1 MKFDIQTLSVL
12 VAVSALVFAF
22 ASLTVSRM
30 IPSEKHLV
38 DWAKGAGLAA
48 LSTFLVGLR
57 GSVPDVVSATI
68 ANTFLVFGFSY
79 LYLGTRGMFR
89 RSTDE
94 TWLWMVGLGA
104 LVSLGWFT
112 IFSPSLAGRVIIV
125 SVVAAP
131 LLGLIACEFWRHD
144 RRTGPSPLRIANRLT
159 VLICAIG
166 ALLFVLRLLP
176 LLNGVTVT
184 DYRATTSAL
193 FIAPYVWAILFN
205 VWLSISV
212 TLTVSSHLQNDL
224 VAARDAAEASN
235 IAKSRF
241 LANMSH
247 EIRTPMNAILGMLG
261 LLQAT
266 ELNLRQRDYAD
277 KTEGAAKSLLGLLN
291 DILDF
296 SKADADKMQLENLP
310 FRLDRLLRDL
320 SVVLSANVGA
330 KDIEVLF
337 DIDPTLPEVIQG
349 DAMRLQQVLINL
361 GGNAIKFTTHGQV
374 VLALRKLQATP
385 EAVTIEFSVKDSGI
399 GIAPEQQAHVFTG
412 FSQAEASTT
421 RRFGGTGLGLA
432 ISKMLVELMGGQIRI
447 TSALDQ
453 GSTFSFVL
461 TLPVVRDIPPELA
474 GRSPSIPAPR
484 PVLVVDD
491 NPMAGDLTQ
500 QMVRSWGWPVD
511 LATSGAQAM
520 DMIRV
525 RQAQAQGV
533 FPYALIYMDWQMPGM
548 DGWET
553 TRQIRELV
561 RHGKGPEPTLMMLT
575 AHGRE
580 TLAQR
585 SGAEQDM
592 LNGFLVKPVTGA
604 MLLEALADAG
614 QGNSGLRQL
623 SKGRSS
629 QRQLKGMRI
638 LVVEDNLI
646 NQQVAEELLSAEGA
660 MVSLAANGQLGV
672 DAVAAA
678 APQFDAV
685 LMDIQMPVLDGYGA
699 TRAIREDL
707 GLASLCIV
715 AMTANAMASDR
726 EACLAAGMNDHV
738 GKPFDI
744 GKLVSL
750 LIRLTGIQ
758 PEVPDTLEAAPLV
771 VQVPDAIPH
780 VPGLDL
786 DTALARMSGMRS
798 LYVRTAR
805 DFILI
810 LDAIIPELRQCLQTG
825 EKQTAF
831 MRLHTLKGNAGTLG
845 ASSLAAKAAELEA
858 LCKAGGTATQCAG
871 GLDELA
877 LLVQATQTMLARAI
891 EHLEIKAVPVSSAAQ
906 PLDRIAALGA
916 LHELSAL
923 LRACDMAVL
932 PRFTELQAPLAALP
946 DAFCQQLDLALQGLE
961 FEKAHSLCSAMIG
974 QLLAETASL
983 NG

>member
-48 LSTFLVGLR
+48 VSTFLVGLR
-57 GSVPDVVSATI
+57 GSVSDVLSATI

-89 RSTDE
+89 RPINE
-94 TWLWMVGLGA
+94 TWLWVLGLCA

-112 IFSPSLAGRVIIV
+112 IFSPSLAGRVMIV
-125 SVVAAP
+125 SMVAAP

-144 RRTGPSPLRIANRLT
+144 RQTGPSPLRIANRLT
-159 VLICAIG
+159 VLICVIG
-166 ALLFVLRLLP
+166 ALLFVLRLVP
-176 LLNGVTVT
+176 LFNGATVA

-224 VAARDAAEASN
+224 AAARDAAEASN

-320 SVVLSANVGA
+320 SVVLSANVGT

-447 TSALDQ
+447 TSALNQ

-461 TLPVVRDIPPELA
+461 ALPVVHDIPPELA
-474 GRSPSIPAPR
+474 VRPLSIPAPR

-525 RQAQAQGV
+525 RQAQAQAQGV

-592 LNGFLVKPVTGA
+592 LNGFLVKPVTA
-604 MLLEALADAG
+604 SMLLEALADAS

-678 APQFDAV
+678 APQFDVV

-726 EACLAAGMNDHV
+726 EACLAAGMNEHV

-758 PEVPDTLEAAPLV
+758 PDASDILEAAPRV
-771 VQVPDAIPH
+771 VQAPEIPQ

-786 DTALARMSGMRS
+786 DIALARMSGMRS

-805 DFILI
+805 DFIAL
-810 LDAIIPELRQCLQTG
+810 LDVIIPELRQCLQTG

-845 ASSLAAKAAELEA
+845 ARSLAAKAAELEA
-858 LCKAGGTATQCAG
+858 LCKAGGTAAQCAG
-871 GLDELA
+871 GLDELVS
-877 LLVQATQTMLARAI
+877 LVQPTQSSLARAI
-891 EHLEIKAVPVSSAAQ
+891 EHLEIKAAPVSSAAQ
-906 PLDRIAALGA
+906 PLDRTAALEA
-916 LHELSAL
+916 LRELSAL

-932 PRFTELQAPLAALP
+932 PRFTELQAPLASLP
-946 DAFCQQLDLALQGLE
+946 DALCQQLDLALQGLE
-961 FEKAHSLCSAMIG
+961 FEKAHRLCSAMIG
-974 QLLAETASL
+974 QLLADQGA
-983 NG
+983 